1 LQEKFP
7 PLWKGGGGGKTG
19 VVENPSSCL
28 SFGLGP
34 QKLDATQLDNLHTEM
49 AALFD
54 GFHDLWES
62 IGEGTCP
69 EMGSN
74 TS

>member
-7 PLWKGGGGGKTG
+7 PLCKGGGGGKTG

-54 GFHDLWES
+54 GFPRSLGIYRRGHLS
-62 IGEGTCP
+62 GNG
-69 EMGSN
+69 
-74 TS
+74 